1 MCFQVIR
8 HSGPYLTGYPSL
20 LGAKTVTC
28 DVYILVRPHKPT
40 RPMQSTV
47 LTLSLLLAAAS
58 THGAEPKAAQRCVAQ
73 LQAEQARIERDF
85 TRDRPPQTDK
95 VAFERWARN
104 LHAAL
109 NAAGKAA
116 ESCERQ
122 SQPALTPERRS
133 TLEAC
138 IFRVSAKSE
147 ELNRRYAGRNLS
159 RDEQSKL
166 RAEQLELHD
175 QRIACDL
182 ASKR

>member
-1 MCFQVIR
+1 M
-8 HSGPYLTGYPSL
+8 HLT
-20 LGAKTVTC
+20 
-28 DVYILVRPHKPT
+28 I
-40 RPMQSTV
+40 
-47 LTLSLLLAAAS
+47 LTLLLLLAAGT
-58 THGAEPKAAQRCVAQ
+58 THGAEPTAVQRCAAQ

-85 TRDRPPQTDK
+85 TRDRPPQSDK
-95 VAFERWARN
+95 VAFERWSRN

-122 SQPALTPERRS
+122 SHPALTPERRT

-138 IFRVSAKSE
+138 ISRVSAKSE
-147 ELNRRYAGRNLS
+147 EVNRRFAGRTLS
-159 RDEQSKL
+159 RDEQARL

-182 ASKR
+182 ASRR

>member
-1 MCFQVIR
+1 MQ
-8 HSGPYLTGYPSL
+8 L
-20 LGAKTVTC
+20 
-28 DVYILVRPHKPT
+28 IL
-40 RPMQSTV
+40 
-47 LTLSLLLAAAS
+47 LTLSLLFAAGA
-58 THGAEPKAAQRCVAQ
+58 TNGAEPKPAQRCIAQ

-85 TRDRPPQTDK
+85 TRDRPSESDK
-95 VAFERWARN
+95 VAFDRWTRN

-138 IFRVSAKSE
+138 VSRVSAKSE
-147 ELNRRYAGRNLS
+147 EVNRRFAGRTLS

-166 RAEQLELHD
+166 RAEQVELHEH
-175 QRIACDL
+175 RIACDL
-182 ASKR
+182 ASRR